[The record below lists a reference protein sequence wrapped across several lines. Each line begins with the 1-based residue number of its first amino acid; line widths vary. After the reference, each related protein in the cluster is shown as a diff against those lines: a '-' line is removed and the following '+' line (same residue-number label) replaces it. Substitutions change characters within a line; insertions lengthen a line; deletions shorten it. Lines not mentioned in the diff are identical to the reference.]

1 MTTKVVNLIKYISL
15 SAFVF
20 LAIISCEKTIDNI
33 GVNLVNNNNF
43 NSSDITTDVVAE
55 NKNIDKVPISNLGQ
69 FLLGV
74 YNDDEFGKLKASI
87 ITQLALPT
95 TGSGYTYGTNSKI
108 DSVLIS
114 IPYQATKLNNYP
126 DGKPQFSIDSVIGNP
141 NNEFKLSVYE
151 LKTFLNTL
159 DPNDP
164 SKLEI
169 YYSDKVFDKSNTAL
183 YSENFKINP
192 NDTVS
197 YIKRYMPDGV
207 TVFDIDTLKT
217 TTKSP
222 SIYIPLDKNQIKQ
235 LFVDTAGTSE
245 FESLDNFQHIFR
257 GLYIEANEL
266 ANPNSHIVSLN
277 LAKANMIIFYSD
289 DENEGET
296 QDINGN
302 GIKGEQGIRVK
313 HEYIFP
319 FGVIK
324 SNYLDRNYTISKQ
337 SGTNKL
343 YVQGAAGSMATIAI
357 LGAEDLAALR
367 AKNWLITDASL
378 TLYVD
383 QNAYQNA
390 SSNIAPERLFL
401 YNYDDNLQLKDM
413 LTEGITSVGGNLIL
427 DGNGNPY
434 KYVFKITD
442 YISDVLKENN
452 PTPIYKLGLK
462 VFNPTDIP
470 INFLDTKIRDFSWT
484 PKGVVLYG
492 SDASFLDKKVTLKIS
507 YSELNN

>member
-1 MTTKVVNLIKYISL
+1 MTTKVVNVIKYISL

-20 LAIISCEKTIDNI
+20 LAVVSCEKPIDNI

-43 NSSDITTDVVAE
+43 NSSSIVTDVVAT
-55 NKNIDKVPISNLGQ
+55 NDNISKVPTTSAQQ

-74 YNDDEFGKLKASI
+74 YDDSEFGKLKASI
-87 ITQLALPT
+87 ITQLTLPT
-95 TGSGYTYGTNSKI
+95 IGTGYAYGTNTKI

-114 IPYQATKLNNYP
+114 VPYQATKLENYS

-141 NNEFKLSVYE
+141 DNEFKLSIYE

-164 SKLEI
+164 SKPEI
-169 YYSDKVFDKSNTAL
+169 YYSDKVFDKESTPL
-183 YSENFKINP
+183 YSGNFKINP

-197 YIKRYMPDGV
+197 YVKRYMPDGI
-207 TVFDIDTLKT
+207 TVFDIDTLKQT
-217 TTKSP
+217 TVSP
-222 SIYIPLDKNQIKQ
+222 SINIPLDENQIKQ

-245 FESLDNFQHIFR
+245 FETVDDFQHIFR
-257 GLYIEANEL
+257 GLYIEADEL

-277 LAKANMIIFYSD
+277 LAKANMTIYYSD
-289 DENEGET
+289 DENETEIE
-296 QDINGN
+296 DLNGN
-302 GIKGEQGIRVK
+302 GVNGEQGVRVK
-313 HEYIFP
+313 HTYVFP
-319 FGVIK
+319 FGAVK
-324 SNYLDRNYTISKQ
+324 ANYFYRDYTNSKL

-357 LGAEDLAALR
+357 LGAEDIDALR
-367 AKNWLITDASL
+367 KNNWLITDASL

-383 QNAYQNA
+383 QNA

-401 YNYDDNLQLKDM
+401 YNFDDNLQLKDM
-413 LTEGITSVGGNLIL
+413 LSEGKSSFGGDLVL
-427 DGNGNPY
+427 DDNGNPY

-442 YISDVLKENN
+442 YISDVFKENGSA
-452 PTPIYKLGLK
+452 PIYKLGLK
-462 VFNPTDIP
+462 VFNPTDEP
-470 INFLDTKIRDFSWT
+470 ANFLDTKIKEFSWN

-492 SDASFLDKKVTLKIS
+492 GDASFQDKKATLKIS
-507 YSELNN
+507 YSEINN

>member
-20 LAIISCEKTIDNI
+20 LAIISCEKTIDNV

-43 NSSDITTDVVAE
+43 NSSSITTDVIAE

-74 YNDDEFGKLKASI
+74 YNDAEFGKLKASI

-95 TGSGYTYGTNSKI
+95 IGEGYTYGTNSKI

-114 IPYQATKLNNYP
+114 IPYQATKLDNYSN
-126 DGKPQFSIDSVIGNP
+126 GRPQFSIDSVIGNSD
-141 NNEFKLSVYE
+141 NEFKLSVYE

-164 SKLEI
+164 SKPAI
-169 YYSDKVFDKSNTAL
+169 YYSDKVFDKGNTAL
-183 YSENFKINP
+183 YSGNFKINP

-222 SIYIPLDKNQIKQ
+222 SIHIPLDENQIKQ

-245 FESLDNFQHIFR
+245 FETLDNFQHIFR
-257 GLYIEANEL
+257 GLYIEADEL
-266 ANPNSHIVSLN
+266 VNPNSHLVSLN
-277 LAKANMIIFYSD
+277 LAKANMTIFYSD
-289 DENEGET
+289 DEDEGET
-296 QDINGN
+296 QDLNGN
-302 GIKGEQGIRVK
+302 GVEGEQGVRVK
-313 HEYIFP
+313 HEYVFP
-319 FGVIK
+319 FGTIK
-324 SNYLDRNYTISKQ
+324 SNYLDRDLTNSKQ
-337 SGTNKL
+337 SGTDKL

-357 LGAEDLAALR
+357 LGAEDLDAL
-367 AKNWLITDASL
+367 KQNQWLITDASL

-383 QNAYQNA
+383 QNA
-390 SSNIAPERLFL
+390 SSNIVPERLFL
-401 YNYDDNLQLKDM
+401 YNFDDNLQLKDM
-413 LTEGITSVGGNLIL
+413 ITEGKSSFGGDLVL
-427 DGNGNPY
+427 DENGNPY

-442 YISDVLKENN
+442 YISDVLNEND
-452 PTPIYKLGLK
+452 PAPVYKLGLK
-462 VFNPTDIP
+462 VFNPTDDP
-470 INFLDTKIRDFSWT
+470 TNFLDTKIKDFSWT

-492 SDASFLDKKVTLKIS
+492 SDASFQDKKATLKIS

>member
-20 LAIISCEKTIDNI
+20 LAIISCEKTIDSI

-43 NSSDITTDVVAE
+43 NSSSITTDVITE
-55 NKNIDKVPISNLGQ
+55 NKNIDKVPISNSGQ

-74 YNDDEFGKLKASI
+74 YNDAEFGKLKASI

-95 TGSGYTYGTNSKI
+95 IGEGYTYGTNSKI

-114 IPYQATKLNNYP
+114 IPYQATKLDNYS
-126 DGKPQFSIDSVIGNP
+126 DGRPQFSIDSVIGNSD
-141 NNEFKLSVYE
+141 NEFKLSVYE

-164 SKLEI
+164 SKPAI

-222 SIYIPLDKNQIKQ
+222 SIHIPLDENQIKQ

-245 FESLDNFQHIFR
+245 FESVDNFQHIFR

-266 ANPNSHIVSLN
+266 TNPDSHLISLN
-277 LAKANMIIFYSD
+277 LAKANMTIFYSD
-289 DENEGET
+289 DEDEGET
-296 QDINGN
+296 QDLNGN
-302 GIKGEQGIRVK
+302 GVEGEQGVRVK
-313 HEYIFP
+313 HEYVFP

-324 SNYLDRNYTISKQ
+324 SNYLDRDYTISKQ
-337 SGTNKL
+337 SGTDKL
-343 YVQGAAGSMATIAI
+343 YVQGAAGSMATVAI
-357 LGAEDLAALR
+357 LGAEDLDALR
-367 AKNWLITDASL
+367 QNQWLITDAEL

-383 QNAYQNA
+383 QNA

-413 LTEGITSVGGNLIL
+413 LTEGKSSFGGDLVL
-427 DGNGNPY
+427 DENGNPY

-442 YISDVLKENN
+442 YISDVLNEND
-452 PTPIYKLGLK
+452 PTPVYKLGLK
-462 VFNPTDIP
+462 VFNSTDDP
-470 INFLDTKIRDFSWT
+470 VNFLDIKIKDFSWT

-492 SDASFLDKKVTLKIS
+492 SDVSFQDKKARLKIS